1 MTRET
6 AGRSHAHGLSRRA
19 LITGGTAAALS
30 LGLPRAAGATAP
42 AGGDALAA
50 WLDRHALPLPR
61 LDAAGPLDD
70 LRALRPLIGDARI
83 AGIGEPVHG
92 SHTVTTLKHRV
103 ARFLVER
110 LGFRTIAWEESWATG
125 VAIDRYVTTGSGDAA
140 SVVGDAMFMLRSH
153 GILELVAWMRE
164 FNEGRPPHDRV
175 RFLGADV
182 LELRQRLYDEIRV
195 YVRDVAPDRYAEL
208 DGHLTEIA
216 MRGGHRDHLIWYND
230 PDFTDELKRPYIDH
244 ARAVLDLVRR
254 TDPGRAAGSG
264 PGRSA
269 GSGLGRA
276 AVSWGDAVQHA
287 VALVGWYESYTTAG
301 DRRDTRERYIAR
313 FIESWR
319 RRTGHRI
326 VYSAANA
333 HTAGVE
339 EQVVSFPDEYPGP
352 DVTRRRMAGG
362 ILRRVHGR
370 RYRSV
375 ATVFDHG
382 DVLTG
387 WERGGPKVYAMPS
400 PHESFIDRDLGSA
413 ALPDYLV
420 DLRHGAP
427 PPVRRRLDGPAKLR
441 TVSAAYFPEN
451 DAEYYHV
458 VGSLSGAFDAIL
470 HIDRIAPTRLLPASE
485 S

>member
-6 AGRSHAHGLSRRA
+6 PRRSLAQGPSRRA
-19 LITGGTAAALS
+19 LIAGGTAAAL
-30 LGLPRAAGATAP
+30 GLALPQTARATGAAGAN
-42 AGGDALAA
+42 DLRA
-50 WLDRHALPLPR
+50 WLDRHAVPLPR
-61 LDAAGPLDD
+61 LDAGGPLDD
-70 LRALRPLIGDARI
+70 LRILRPLIGDARI

-92 SHTVTTLKHRV
+92 AHTVTTLKHRV

-110 LGFRTIAWEESWATG
+110 LGFRTIAWEESWAAG

-140 SVVGDAMFMLRSH
+140 TVVGDALFMLRSH
-153 GILELVAWMRE
+153 GILELVTWMRE

-175 RFLGADV
+175 RFLGADI
-182 LELRQRLYDEIRV
+182 LELRPVLYDEIRA
-195 YVRDVAPDRYAEL
+195 YVKDVAPHRYTEL

-216 MRGGHRDHLIWYND
+216 MRGGPQQHLVWYND
-230 PDFTDELKRPYIDH
+230 PDFTDELKRPYIEH

-254 TDPGRAAGSG
+254 VG
-264 PGRSA
+264 PGRSP
-269 GSGLGRA
+269 
-276 AVSWGDAVQHA
+276 VSWDDAVQHA
-287 VALVGWYESYTTAG
+287 QALVGWYESYTTAG
-301 DRRDTRERYIAR
+301 DRQDTRERYIAR
-313 FIESWR
+313 FIETWR

-326 VYSAANA
+326 AYSAANA

-339 EQVVSFPDEYPGP
+339 EQVISFPDEYPGP

-370 RYRSV
+370 RYRSI

-387 WERGGPKVYAMPS
+387 WERGGPSVYTMPS
-400 PHESFIDRDLGSA
+400 PHESFIDRDLGTA
-413 ALPDYLV
+413 RLPDYLV

-441 TVSAAYFPEN
+441 TVSAHYVPEK
-451 DAEYYHV
+451 DAEYYHTV
-458 VGSLSGAFDAIL
+458 DSLSGAFDAIL
-470 HIDRIAPTRLLPASE
+470 HIDRITPTRLLNAPPS
-485 S
+485 